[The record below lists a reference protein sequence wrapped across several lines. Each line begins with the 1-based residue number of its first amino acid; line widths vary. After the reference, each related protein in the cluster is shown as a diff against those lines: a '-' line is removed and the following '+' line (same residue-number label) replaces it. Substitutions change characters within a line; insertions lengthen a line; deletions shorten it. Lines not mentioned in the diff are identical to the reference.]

1 MKAKAI
7 IEALVE
13 RQQKVKTN
21 TEGKRLA
28 KVESRAT
35 LADRVVAAEVDRLG
49 DKLSIIK
56 TEALVDA
63 LVCRVKEVDVETLC
77 YTVDKV
83 DAETLIYTLADRLP
97 VVEEDKV
104 GNTPAKESK
113 AVLDTL
119 AAKETEVKIHTLG
132 DTLSKLKNIETF
144 DTLSHPVAENEV
156 ESLGDT
162 QIEVN
167 AKALDYQMPDRE
179 AEVKV
184 DKLGDTSQHRK

>member
-28 KVESRAT
+28 KVDSRAT
-35 LADRVVAAEVDRLG
+35 LADRLVAAEVDRLG

-63 LVCRVKEVDVETLC
+63 LVCRLKEVDVETLC
-77 YTVDKV
+77 YTVDEV

-119 AAKETEVKIHTLG
+119 AAKETEVKIHTRG

-184 DKLGDTSQHRK
+184 DKLGDTSQRLK